1 MVKIYHVQESTT
13 KMIWKKKKKEY
24 LKNIYF
30 GEFWTNKI
38 DLYKNIT
45 DGGKDRWEQKGR
57 IFLLS
62 ISFTLLYLSHLSSIE
77 LSI

>member
-1 MVKIYHVQESTT
+1 MVKTYHVQESTT

-38 DLYKNIT
+38 DLYKI
-45 DGGKDRWEQKGR
+45 
-57 IFLLS
+57 
-62 ISFTLLYLSHLSSIE
+62 
-77 LSI
+77 